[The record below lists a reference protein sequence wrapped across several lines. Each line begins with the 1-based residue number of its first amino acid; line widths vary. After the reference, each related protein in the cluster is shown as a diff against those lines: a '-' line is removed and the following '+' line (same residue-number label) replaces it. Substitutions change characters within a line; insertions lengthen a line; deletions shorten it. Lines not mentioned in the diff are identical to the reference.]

1 MLFFRRKYFN
11 LTLEIEDIKRIMC
24 SIALSHPSI
33 SFTLRNEI
41 TGEKLLQ
48 SYPKSKIQESF
59 VGLHSEIEE
68 KHLKKC
74 SYQQN
79 DYKLHGFIST
89 IGYRTKHFQVRNNI
103 TAFFI

>member
-1 MLFFRRKYFN
+1 MF
-11 LTLEIEDIKRIMC
+11 

-48 SYPKSKIQESF
+48 SFPKSKIQKSF
-59 VGLHSEIEE
+59 VDLHSEIEE

-74 SYQQN
+74 SHEQN

-89 IGYRTKHFQVRNNI
+89 EGYRTKNCQVRKILNNI
-103 TAFFI
+103 L